1 MKQNTDIER
10 FRHKSPF
17 RVPENYFPKLKRDI
31 QFKTENIGS
40 VLEFKFLNY
49 FNIKNL
55 TSGLVSACVILII
68 YNYVNNSVSKFDNL
82 DVEVYTQFIEFEI
95 ENIDEEYFLEFLP
108 EEEYAF
114 TDEIEYLL
122 ENDIYFNQIIN

>member
-10 FRHKSPF
+10 FRYKTPF

-31 QFKTENIGS
+31 QFKTENIES
-40 VLEFKFLNY
+40 VLEFNFLNY

-55 TSGLVSACVILII
+55 TSALVSACVILII

-95 ENIDEEYFLEFLP
+95 ENINEEYFLEFLP